1 MSDRATDAILAAL
14 MPVIEGL
21 AATLG
26 PACEVVL
33 HDYRRGDR
41 SVVAVAGQVTGRQ
54 VGGALSEIGLS
65 MLAKGDDAANDLNY
79 VTHTPGGRVVKSST
93 MPLRDEKGH
102 LFGALCVNL
111 DVTALRQ
118 AGDLLSALAGA
129 APAQIPT
136 TTFANDFDE
145 VVDVMVRAEELARGK
160 PIDSLTRGE
169 RLDLLRAF
177 DERAVFAVRNA
188 VPRVAARLGVS
199 RSAIYADLAKCRG
212 AVIEGPEREQ
222 S

>member
-14 MPVIEGL
+14 TPVIEGL
-21 AATLG
+21 AATFG

-33 HDYRRGDR
+33 HDCRRGDR

-54 VGGALSEIGLS
+54 VGGAL
-65 MLAKGDDAANDLNY
+65 
-79 VTHTPGGRVVKSST
+79 
-93 MPLRDEKGH
+93 
-102 LFGALCVNL
+102 NL

-118 AGDLLSALAGA
+118 AGDLLSAPAGA
-129 APAQIPT
+129 APARIPT

-145 VVDVMVRAEELARGK
+145 VVDVMVRAEVLARGN
-160 PIDSLTRGE
+160 PIVSLTRGK

-188 VPRVAARLGVS
+188 VPRVAARLGAS

-212 AVIEGPEREQ
+212 TVIEGPEREE